1 MAAVAESSAPSTPPN
16 VRNPA
21 AENAYDCIPHYAF
34 TFLIGH
40 PLSSVVS
47 SNFRRGLSPA

>member
-1 MAAVAESSAPSTPPN
+1 MAAVAESSAPSPPN

-21 AENAYDCIPHYAF
+21 AENAYDCIPHYAS
-34 TFLIGH
+34 TFLTGH